1 MSESRTC
8 FHAVKWSIREGEIAD
23 AENGMKGKTKSLA
36 RQKGWD
42 PRHKWRVWTV
52 VGGVVSSVGT

>member
-52 VGGVVSSVGT
+52 VGG